1 MNDQLS
7 NISKTHSGSEK
18 KVSDKNSKSLKFIL
32 QIAKWGVVVWLLYP
46 LYNPVHGMRDFVQV
60 TVGMFLFVIFTF
72 QLLYREIIEGRHR
85 KRDPKSEL
93 LHLVGITLVIA
104 GIVAVV
110 IFVIGMYVMQV
121 GQMLTSPE

>member
-1 MNDQLS
+1 M
-7 NISKTHSGSEK
+7 
-18 KVSDKNSKSLKFIL
+18 KFIL
-32 QIAKWGVVVWLLYP
+32 QIAKWGIVVWLLYP

-60 TVGMFLFVIFTF
+60 TVGIFLFVIFIF

-104 GIVAVV
+104 GIIAIV

>member
-7 NISKTHSGSEK
+7 NTSKTPSGS
-18 KVSDKNSKSLKFIL
+18 KNKTGEIRSKSLKFIL
-32 QIAKWGVVVWLLYP
+32 QIAKWGVVAWFLYP
-46 LYNPVHGMRDFVQV
+46 LYKPEHGMRDFVQV
-60 TVGMFLFVIFTF
+60 TLGVFLFVLFTIQF
-72 QLLYREIIEGRHR
+72 LYKEIIEGRHR

-93 LHLVGITLVIA
+93 LHLVGTTLVIA
-104 GIVAVV
+104 SIVALV